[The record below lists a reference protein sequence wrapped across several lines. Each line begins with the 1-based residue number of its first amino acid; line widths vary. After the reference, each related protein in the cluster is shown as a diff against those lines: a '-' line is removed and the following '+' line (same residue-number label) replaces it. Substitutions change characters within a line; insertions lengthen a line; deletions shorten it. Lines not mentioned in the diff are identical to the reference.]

1 MIVSSHPIQVAI
13 HFLPSSSMLCMLESW
28 LRELGFVICYG
39 AIVLKLYRHLVDFR
53 TRKAHRHVVRDLDL
67 LRYLCAMIV
76 AVFCY
81 LSAYTALC
89 VDYMDFGEL
98 TWNIQMENI
107 STSNMCKPLKWDYV
121 TQAGEL
127 LILMFGIQISYALR
141 NAKTSF
147 KERHC
152 LTASIFIEFIIS
164 SIYYVIR
171 DWYLSE
177 LNPTT
182 LLLALFIRS
191 QLTNTVILILLFFPK
206 IYYQR
211 RRVSSF

>member
-1 MIVSSHPIQVAI
+1 
-13 HFLPSSSMLCMLESW
+13 MLESW

-81 LSAYTALC
+81 LAAYTALC
-89 VDYMDFGEL
+89 VDYMEFGEL

-121 TQAGEL
+121 RILIFDIRLNLKTYKIPKTFPQVTQAGEL
-127 LILMFGIQISYALR
+127 LILMFGIQLSYAIR
-141 NAKTSF
+141 NAKTQF
-147 KERHC
+147 KVKIDF
-152 LTASIFIEFIIS
+152 LLS
-164 SIYYVIR
+164 SLV
-171 DWYLSE
+171 
-177 LNPTT
+177 
-182 LLLALFIRS
+182 
-191 QLTNTVILILLFFPK
+191 NTD
-206 IYYQR
+206 
-211 RRVSSF
+211 